1 MKATHIQWD
10 TDDEDCANLPY
21 EIELH
26 GGMGDEEEI
35 SDYLSDVTGY
45 CHKGFAIEE
54 CGGAS

>member
-10 TDDEDCANLPY
+10 TDGEDCANLPS
-21 EIELH
+21 EMELPF
-26 GGMGDEEEI
+26 GMDDEEKI

-54 CGGAS
+54 